1 MTDVDLVKENIQLKL
16 QIENLSQDLIKLK
29 EIQKEL
35 DESNQRFDDVIHSAL
50 DAILLIDGDK
60 FVDANNATVKML
72 KYPSREDFLM
82 SHPSKLSPPLQ
93 MDGKPSYEK
102 AEEMMKMAYQNGF
115 HRFEWIHRK
124 ADGEDFP
131 VEVSLTPILYRGR
144 TILHCLWR
152 DLTNARKI
160 EVENQKMQHEIRQ
173 KELSLIHAS
182 KMATL
187 GEMAGGV
194 AHEINN
200 PLTIIIGYLKIL
212 KLELSKMM
220 FGQKDR
226 ILSMITDIDKTAKR
240 IGEITQGL
248 YLFSRD
254 ATLDNLNQIPVNHL
268 IHTTVSFCLEKFKNN
283 NISLRIEDNS
293 VDAYIYGN
301 ETLLGQAL
309 LNLLNNAYDA
319 VKVQNPKWI
328 DITTMINTQNS
339 RIEIRIRDS
348 GQGIPVEN
356 HHKIMQ
362 PFFTT
367 KEVGTGTG
375 LGLSISLGIVREHG
389 GDLFLETD
397 SCHTCFVISLPQ
409 GRPKTKNKVQA
420 DDGVGIIG

>member
-1 MTDVDLVKENIQLKL
+1 MTVDELIKENNQLKSQIANLNKDLARL
-16 QIENLSQDLIKLK
+16 Q
-29 EIQKEL
+29 EIQKDL

-60 FVDANNATVKML
+60 FVDANDATVKML

-82 SHPSKLSPPLQ
+82 SHPSQLSPPFQ
-93 MDGKPSYEK
+93 IDGKASYEK
-102 AEEMMKMAYQNGF
+102 AEEMMQIAYNHGF

-144 TILHCLWR
+144 SILHCLWR
-152 DLTNARKI
+152 DLTKAKNI
-160 EVENQKMQHEIRQ
+160 EMDNKKMQNDIRQ
-173 KELSLIHAS
+173 RELSLIHAS

-212 KLELSKMM
+212 KQELSEMT
-220 FGQKDR
+220 FLQKDR
-226 ILSMITDIDKTAKR
+226 VLSMINNVDQTTKR
-240 IGEITQGL
+240 IGEIIQGL

-254 ATLDNLNQIPVNHL
+254 AKLDNLISLPVDQL
-268 IHTTVSFCLEKFKNN
+268 IQNTVSLCLEKFKNN
-283 NISLRIEDNS
+283 NISFRVDEIP
-293 VDAYIYGN
+293 VDANVYGN
-301 ETLLGQAL
+301 ETLLGQVL

-319 VKVQNPKWI
+319 VKLQASKWI
-328 DITTMINTQNS
+328 EITTKINTHNN
-339 RIEIRIRDS
+339 RVEILVRDS
-348 GQGIPVEN
+348 GQGVPIEN
-356 HHKIMQ
+356 HLKIMQ

-389 GDLFLETD
+389 GDLFLDTN
-397 SCHTCFVISLPQ
+397 SHHTCFVISLPQ
-409 GRPKTKNKVQA
+409 GRPQTKDNAQT
-420 DDGVGIIG
+420 DNGVGIIR